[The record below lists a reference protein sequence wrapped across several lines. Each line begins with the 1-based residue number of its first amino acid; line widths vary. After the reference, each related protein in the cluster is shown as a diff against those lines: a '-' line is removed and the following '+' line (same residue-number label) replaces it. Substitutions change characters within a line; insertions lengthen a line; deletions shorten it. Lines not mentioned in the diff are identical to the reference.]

1 LIDSPQ
7 SPRLVQ
13 IEFAHSSV
21 VGWLSSS
28 LSRIATAATTT
39 ARTPMTIAAMNQL
52 RRTACRV

>member
-1 LIDSPQ
+1 LIDSRQ

-21 VGWLSSS
+21 VGWPSS
-28 LSRIATAATTT
+28 LSRIATAATTMAT
-39 ARTPMTIAAMNQL
+39 TPMTIAAMNQF